1 MNGNDHVNPEDLEE
15 WSDDYSGEGLLP
27 NASSGVSSSGAG
39 DATAPQVLIVEAADS
54 EERLDRFLSAARP
67 GISRSQLQ
75 RWVSDG
81 QVLVDGRVVK
91 PSLSLRPG
99 QVVSITPPALAPVND
114 WIAEPMALDIVFE
127 DDDVI
132 VVNKPAGLV
141 VHPAAGHA
149 SGTLVNGLIAH
160 CPAITAVAR
169 CGIVHRLDR
178 DTSGLMVAAKT
189 VAAQLSLVNQLAA
202 RTVSRQYL
210 ALAWGRVA
218 DQTLDTAMGRDPRDR
233 QRMAVLPAGKGKQ
246 AITHIE
252 ALAQGE
258 IAGLP
263 VTLVRCRLET
273 GRTHQ
278 IRVHLEHSRHPIVGD
293 RTYNRHSPHA
303 SRLDGYQKV
312 IFDLMKGQALHAQR
326 LSFLHPK
333 TDKKSSFIS
342 VLPDNYKKLIEI
354 TQIPADIEN

>member
-15 WSDDYSGEGLLP
+15 WSEDYSGEGLLP
-27 NASSGVSSSGAG
+27 RDLDGAAVG
-39 DATAPQVLIVEAADS
+39 MLESTLGPQRFVIQDDQAGQ
-54 EERLDRFLSAARP
+54 RLDVFLSGQCP
-67 GISRSQLQ
+67 GVSRSQLQ
-75 RWVSDG
+75 RWVTDG
-81 QVLVDGRVVK
+81 QVLVDHRQVK
-91 PSLSLRPG
+91 PSLSLRAG
-99 QVVSITPPALAPVND
+99 QLVAITPPPVQAVND
-114 WIAEPMALDIVFE
+114 WAPEAMALDIVYE

-132 VVNKPAGLV
+132 VLNKPAGLV

-160 CPAITAVAR
+160 CPGITAVAR

-189 VAAQLSLVNQLAA
+189 VAAQLSLVSQLAA

-210 ALAWGRVA
+210 ALAWGRVM
-218 DQTLDTAMGRDPRDR
+218 DQSLETAMGRDPRDR

-252 ALAQGE
+252 AIAQGE

-278 IRVHLEHSRHPIVGD
+278 IRVHLEHIRHPIVGD
-293 RTYNRHSPHA
+293 RTYTRHSPHA
-303 SRLDGYQKV
+303 SRLGGQQKV
-312 IFDLMKGQALHAQR
+312 ISDLMVGQALHAQR
-326 LSFLHPK
+326 LSFNHPK
-333 TDKKSSFIS
+333 SNKKSNFFSE
-342 VLPDNYKKLIEI
+342 LPDNYKKLIEI
-354 TQIPADIEN
+354 SGIHFDPND

>member
-1 MNGNDHVNPEDLEE
+1 MNGNDHENPEDLEE

-27 NASSGVSSSGAG
+27 SDLGHLAG
-39 DATAPQVLIVEAADS
+39 GLTDAALGPQSFRIEDGQAGQ
-54 EERLDRFLSAARP
+54 RLDVFLSGQCP
-67 GISRSQLQ
+67 GTSRSQLQ
-75 RWVSDG
+75 RWVAEG
-81 QVLVDGRVVK
+81 LVLVDGRVVK
-91 PSLSLRPG
+91 PSLGLRSG
-99 QVVSITPPALAPVND
+99 QTVLVSPPPPEPVND
-114 WIAEPMALDIVFE
+114 WVGEPMSLDIVYE

-160 CPAITAVAR
+160 CPGISSVAR

-189 VAAQLSLVNQLAA
+189 VAAQLSLVSQLAA
-202 RTVSRQYL
+202 RSVSRQYL
-210 ALAWGRVA
+210 ALAWGRVS
-218 DQTLDTAMGRDPRDR
+218 DQTLDTAMGRDPRER

-252 ALAQGE
+252 AIEQGE

-278 IRVHLEHSRHPIVGD
+278 IRVHLEHIRHPIVGD
-293 RTYNRHSPHA
+293 RTYTRHSPHA
-303 SRLDGYQKV
+303 SRLAGQHKV
-312 IFDLMKGQALHAQR
+312 ISELMLGQALHAQR

-333 TDKKSSFIS
+333 TNKKSSFIS
-342 VLPDNYKKLIEI
+342 DLPDNYKKLMQIAEI
-354 TQIPADIEN
+354 QFDPND